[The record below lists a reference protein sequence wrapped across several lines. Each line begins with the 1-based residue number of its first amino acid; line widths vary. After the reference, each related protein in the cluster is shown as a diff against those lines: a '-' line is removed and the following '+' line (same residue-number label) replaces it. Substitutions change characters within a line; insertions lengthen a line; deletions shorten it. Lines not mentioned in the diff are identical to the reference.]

1 VTATDRAGNEGTATF
16 TVTPDADAPV
26 VAVEAIVN
34 GSTIDVTW
42 SGDDPSAG
50 FAQHPERS
58 EWTGQAGCGV
68 ASYDVQVRAVFRC
81 ATDAAQTTAP
91 GPAG

>member
-1 VTATDRAGNEGTATF
+1 VPFSLTRDVISP
-16 TVTPDADAPV
+16 TVTITVPACSAV
-26 VAVEAIVN
+26 VTVAVA
-34 GSTIDVTW
+34 W

-68 ASYDVQVRAVFRC
+68 ASYDVQVRAVFHC